1 MTRGQAGDSSRWDA
15 TRGVRTPRF
24 RLKPTAHASGYVDGA
39 WWPRSDDLMT
49 ELPGLIAVL
58 SIRLGAISCVRYNN
72 TEWRITP
79 AELLSGGRVVQ
90 LDGCHGQPPNTVEVL
105 ASKGNKLVL
114 LVVPF
119 HIDPDQA
126 HGIVMAAAARGDASN
141 VDTLL
146 MISVKDRESRTKR
159 DAARER
165 WDSQCRAKQPIVGI
179 DPRPWGRSSGR
190 LPSAAIAPPSRP
202 GLGTT
207 RL

>member
-1 MTRGQAGDSSRWDA
+1 MTRGQGRSNSRREA
-15 TRGVRTPRF
+15 TLGIRRPRL
-24 RLKPTAHASGYVDGA
+24 RLKPAAHASGYVDGA

-58 SIRLGAISCVRYNN
+58 SMRLGAIGCVMYNN
-72 TEWRITP
+72 ADWRMTP
-79 AELLSGGRVVQ
+79 AELVRGGRVVQ
-90 LDGCHGQPPNTVEVL
+90 LDGNGGLLPNTVEVL
-105 ASKGNKLVL
+105 DSKGNKVVL

-126 HGIVMAAAARGDASN
+126 HGIVTAAAEPDDASS

-165 WDSQCRAKQPIVGI
+165 WEVNN
-179 DPRPWGRSSGR
+179 SSPMKIGH
-190 LPSAAIAPPSRP
+190 
-202 GLGTT
+202 G
-207 RL
+207 

>member
-1 MTRGQAGDSSRWDA
+1 MTRGQARNSSRWDA
-15 TRGVRTPRF
+15 TRGIRTPRF
-24 RLKPTAHASGYVDGA
+24 RLKPTAHGSGYVDGA

-79 AELLSGGRVVQ
+79 AELVSGGRVVQ
-90 LDGCHGQPPNTVEVL
+90 LDGYHGQPPNTVEVL
-105 ASKGNKLVL
+105 DSKGNKIVL

-126 HGIVMAAAARGDASN
+126 HEIVMAAAAPGDMSS

-146 MISVKDRESRTKR
+146 MISMKDRESRTKR
-159 DAARER
+159 DAARVR
-165 WDSQCRAKQPIVGI
+165 WDSATQGKTADSRI
-179 DPRPWGRSSGR
+179 DPRPWGRSSRR
-190 LPSAAIAPPSRP
+190 LPHTAIAPPSHHS
-202 GLGTT
+202 LGTT
-207 RL
+207 

>member
-1 MTRGQAGDSSRWDA
+1 MTRGQARNSSRWDA
-15 TRGVRTPRF
+15 TQGIRTPRF
-24 RLKPTAHASGYVDGA
+24 RLKPTAHGSGYVDGA

-58 SIRLGAISCVRYNN
+58 SIRLAAISCVRYNN
-72 TEWRITP
+72 TEWKITP
-79 AELLSGGRVVQ
+79 AKLVSGGCVVQ
-90 LDGCHGQPPNTVEVL
+90 LDGYRGQPPNTVEVL
-105 ASKGNKLVL
+105 GYKGNKVVL

-126 HGIVMAAAARGDASN
+126 HGIVMAAAAPGDASS

-179 DPRPWGRSSGR
+179 DPRPWGQDS
-190 LPSAAIAPPSRP
+190 
-202 GLGTT
+202 
-207 RL
+207 

>member
-1 MTRGQAGDSSRWDA
+1 MHKSAPGHNRRHRSQPYTTAGSP
-15 TRGVRTPRF
+15 TVIKVR
-24 RLKPTAHASGYVDGA
+24 
-39 WWPRSDDLMT
+39 PRSDDLMT

-58 SIRLGAISCVRYNN
+58 SIRLGAISCVMYNN

-79 AELLSGGRVVQ
+79 DELLSGGRVVQ

-114 LVVPF
+114 LVVPY

-126 HGIVMAAAARGDASN
+126 HGIVMAAAAPGDASN

-165 WDSQCRAKQPIVGI
+165 WDSQCRAKQRIVGI